1 MHGLIGRS
9 ERRDEIHIT
18 HLGSEDVGASLLK
31 PWKGDRLTGRK
42 GNLPFQ
48 KPLLSFRDGF
58 PVLVLRD
65 GSSQRKK

>member
-1 MHGLIGRS
+1 MGSLVGLSVETKFTSRILEAKTSGRACLS
-9 ERRDEIHIT
+9 RGD
-18 HLGSEDVGASLLK
+18 
-31 PWKGDRLTGRK
+31 GDRLTGRK